1 MKEEKVNTM
10 IGFRV
15 TESFRNKLILE
26 ARKEG
31 RTLQE
36 MLTRAA
42 KAYLAKQLS
51 DNSERG
57 INE

>member
-42 KAYLAKQLS
+42 KAYLAKQLA
-51 DNSERG
+51 DNSEQ
-57 INE
+57 EW

>member
-1 MKEEKVNTM
+1 MKQEKVNTM

-15 TESFRNKLILE
+15 TESFRNKLVLA

-42 KAYLAKQLS
+42 KAYLGVRAKK
-51 DNSERG
+51 
-57 INE
+57 